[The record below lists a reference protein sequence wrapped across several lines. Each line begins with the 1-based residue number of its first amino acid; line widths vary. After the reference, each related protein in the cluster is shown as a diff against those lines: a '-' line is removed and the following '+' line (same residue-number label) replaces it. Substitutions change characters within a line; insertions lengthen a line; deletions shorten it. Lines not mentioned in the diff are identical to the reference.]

1 MEEELKKETENIEN
15 NKSSEIDNK
24 KPKKTEKVKAKRK
37 KKKLNYRILVVAV
50 IAGFLVGLIT
60 FNGWLNTLDFWM
72 TDAMFQPDENP
83 ELDIAIIAIDEAS
96 IQKMGIYENWKR
108 DIYGKLIEK
117 LCSDE
122 CEPAVIAFDI
132 LFTSEKDPEAD
143 KYFAD
148 AAARYGSV
156 IAGIYLDVDAVGDN
170 DEHIITEGT
179 VKGITYP
186 YDTLNQAVA
195 GYGFTNNQLDKDGY
209 FRLLLTQ
216 ADYQGEKLIPLSLA
230 AYKVYAQ
237 KNNIEVRE
245 FDEDEKSFLFTYSTD
260 AGRRSGFE
268 VYSISDVL
276 ESESYADKTDG
287 KIVLVGA
294 YALGFQDDFFTPA
307 ERGARMFGVQI
318 HANEIEAFHQNKLQ
332 TAMNDWA
339 VSIIYGILI
348 AVLIV
353 AVYMAPLPIAGVI
366 TAGSLII
373 EMLSCII
380 LYKNGIYLKIAY
392 FILPAVLVIVT
403 AIVMHYLSARA
414 EKAKI
419 NNAFKMY
426 VAPEIVDEMATDG
439 KFELKLGGQTK
450 DIAVLFIDIR
460 GFTTMSEKLS
470 PEEVVSIL
478 NEYFDLVTDAIFKN
492 KGTIDKFVGDAAMA
506 VFNSPND
513 LDDYVYRAVHTGWDI
528 LLGTQDLMVK
538 LEEKHHRT
546 IGFGIGVNCGPAT
559 VGNIGSEF
567 RMDYTAIGDTVNTS
581 ARLEANAAAGQI
593 LISQDVLDR
602 VSEWVEV
609 EKVEGIKLKGKS
621 NEFNIY
627 NVTKVID
634 KPGYLESG
642 ISIRKKK

>member
-1 MEEELKKETENIEN
+1 MKRDGENSN
-15 NKSSEIDNK
+15 
-24 KPKKTEKVKAKRK
+24 KVKK
-37 KKKLNYRILVVAV
+37 KKKLNLSIIAVAILAGIVV
-50 IAGFLVGLIT
+50 FLIT
-60 FNGWLNTLDFWM
+60 NNNLFKSIDFWAS
-72 TDAMFQPDENP
+72 DILHQPGDYDTLN
-83 ELDIAIIAIDEAS
+83 ITVVGIDEES
-96 IQKMGIYENWKR
+96 VRDKRLGDQSKWKR
-108 DIYGKLIEK
+108 DIYAQVVEK
-117 LCSDE
+117 LHEGDCQPS
-122 CEPAVIAFDI
+122 VIAFDI
-132 LFTSEKDPEAD
+132 LFDDEKDPETD
-143 KYFAD
+143 KLFVD
-148 AAARYGSV
+148 TCEKYGDV
-156 IAGIYLDVDAVGDN
+156 IVGDFL
-170 DEHIITEGT
+170 EYYEYKEMVSVG
-179 VKGITYP
+179 V
-186 YDTLNQAVA
+186 NQKAIEIRPSFPFEALKNVTRQ
-195 GYGFTNNQLDKDGY
+195 GFTNNDLSDDGF
-209 FRLLLTQ
+209 FR
-216 ADYQGEKLIPLSLA
+216 ELIPGVNYNGEIIESFALTIYKEYCLKQGISYDDSKLYSL
-230 AYKVYAQ
+230 YDNHKREVY
-237 KNNIEVRE
+237 
-245 FDEDEKSFLFTYSTD
+245 FTYAHKPFMNKGNHPFS
-260 AGRRSGFE
+260 
-268 VYSISDVL
+268 YISI
-276 ESESYADKTDG
+276 ADLLDG
-287 KIVLVGA
+287 TGKLTEPDGIVLVGG
-294 YALGFQDDFFTPA
+294 YRVGFSDDFFTPA
-307 ERGARMFGVQI
+307 SRKQKMYGVDI
-318 HANEIEAFHQNKLQ
+318 HANIIEALATGKLQ
-332 TAMNDWA
+332 VEANNILL
-339 VSIIYGILI
+339 SIIYGL
-348 AVLIV
+348 
-353 AVYMAPLPIAGVI
+353 I
-366 TAGSLII
+366 TACLVLFAYLSSIWVGGAAGII
-373 EMLSCII
+373 LMILDIISSYI
-380 LYKNGIYLKIAY
+380 LYKNGIYLKVVYLIIPV
-392 FILPAVLVIVT
+392 FIIIVV